1 MARNSDQT
9 AVQISLQARW
19 LFGNARQEEID
30 PTLFALLEA
39 VATEGSLT
47 RAAESLA
54 VSYRYAWGLVKKWQA
69 RFSKPLL
76 VTQRGRGRGARLTD
90 FGERL
95 MSLRRELDAAI
106 GERLEVAGADVSR
119 ELGKFI
125 ETPRREVIRIA
136 ASHGMAMGHLVDVLR
151 QGTDREFRLQ
161 TRGSL
166 ESLRMLSRL
175 ECSSAGFHLPLGRM
189 GRQLFPLYERWLR
202 VDNFQLILVAT
213 RRQGI
218 MTQSSNAKRISA
230 LDDLTKRSV
239 RFINR
244 QLESG
249 TRTIF
254 DALLKQQGM
263 DARRIRGYEVEEFT
277 HVAVAAMVASG
288 AADAGFG
295 IQAAAAEFGLRFIP
309 LVREAYLIALP
320 TEAGE
325 LCKVYQAALKS
336 SRFRRYVA
344 ALPGYD
350 TRRSGRLFTVAEVL
364 ALN

>member
-1 MARNSDQT
+1 MVRSSNQAG
-9 AVQISLQARW
+9 VQISLQTRW
-19 LFGNARQEEID
+19 LFGNTRKEEID

-69 RFSKPLL
+69 RFSSPLL

-95 MSLRRELDAAI
+95 MSLRRELDSAI
-106 GERLEVAGADVSR
+106 GERLDLAGADVSR

-125 ETPRREVIRIA
+125 ERPGREVIRIA
-136 ASHGMAMGHLVDVLR
+136 ASHGMAVGHLVDILR
-151 QGTDREFRLQ
+151 QGAEREVRLQ

-175 ECSSAGFHLPLGRM
+175 ECSAAGFHLPLGRM

-202 VDNFQLILVAT
+202 ADGFQLILVAT

-218 MTQSSNAKRISA
+218 MTQPSNAKRISK

-239 RFINR
+239 RFVNR
-244 QLESG
+244 QPESG

-254 DALLKQQGM
+254 DALLKEQDV

-295 IQAAAAEFGLRFIP
+295 IQAAAAEFRLHFIP
-309 LVREAYLIALP
+309 LVREAYLVALP
-320 TEAGE
+320 ADAHE
-325 LCKVYQAALKS
+325 LRKAFQTALRS
-336 SRFRRYVA
+336 SRFRQYVA

-350 TRRSGRLFTVAEVL
+350 ARRSGRIFTVAEVL
-364 ALN
+364 ALS